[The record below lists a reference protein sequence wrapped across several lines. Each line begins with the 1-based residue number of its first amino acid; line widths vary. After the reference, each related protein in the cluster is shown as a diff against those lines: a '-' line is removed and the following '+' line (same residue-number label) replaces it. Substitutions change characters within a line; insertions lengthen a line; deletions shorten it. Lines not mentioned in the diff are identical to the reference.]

1 MTRNTDREFLTELMD
16 EFEISD
22 NQRIST
28 LINALE
34 EDNADE
40 EDDSDEE

>member
-1 MTRNTDREFLTELMD
+1 MSRNTDRDFIAELME
-16 EFEISD
+16 EFEISE

-34 EDNADE
+34 EDTADE